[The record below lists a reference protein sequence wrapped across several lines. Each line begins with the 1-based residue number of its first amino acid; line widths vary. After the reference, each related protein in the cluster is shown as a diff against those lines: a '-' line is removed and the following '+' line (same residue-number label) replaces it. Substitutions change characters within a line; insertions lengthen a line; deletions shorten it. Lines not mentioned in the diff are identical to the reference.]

1 MGFAAALVVCYLLGS
16 IPTAY
21 LLVRVTKGVDIRT
34 VGSGNVGAT
43 NAMRA
48 AGRAVGAVV
57 YLADLGKGVLAAGVV
72 PRWLLGVPAP
82 GVALACGVA
91 AVLGHDFP
99 CFLRFRG
106 GKGVATTM
114 GVLLGSMPL
123 VAGLTIGVWVAVF
136 ALCRYVSVAS
146 LAAAIVIPFSQ
157 LGLHR
162 THAEVVFGAVLALL
176 VLVRHR
182 SNLQRL
188 LSGTEHRA
196 GSRSS

>member
-1 MGFAAALVVCYLLGS
+1 MGLAAALAVCYLLGS

-21 LLVRVTKGVDIRT
+21 LLVKVTKGVDIRT

-48 AGRAVGAVV
+48 AGCAVGAVV
-57 YLADLGKGVLAAGVV
+57 YLVDLGKGVLAAAVV
-72 PRWLLGVPAP
+72 PRWLLGAPTP
-82 GVALACGVA
+82 GVALACGVV

-114 GVLLGSMPL
+114 GALLGSMPL
-123 VAGLTIGVWVAVF
+123 VAGLIVGVWVAVF

-146 LAAAIVIPFSQ
+146 LAAAVAIPFSQ

-162 THAEVVFGAVLALL
+162 THVEVVFGAVLALL

-196 GSRSS
+196 GSGSS